1 MKLFNKGTHRQ
12 ICVLLFL
19 ASFVFASIT
28 RADDLYDS
36 FKNPPAAARPVVHWD
51 WPAKLPADKE
61 IIKQL
66 ETFKNSGFGGVEI
79 TPAEITLTAAKSL
92 KFAADEAKKRD
103 MLVDLVLPWPPTA
116 PSLQPDEC
124 AKTISLDKKFLKGPI
139 QFHTDINDLNSKL
152 KTQNSKLMFLR
163 LIPLD
168 QKQFDPGDEF
178 INKIQP
184 NGDADFNIP
193 DGNYVFY
200 TGILNFTRRSDREG
214 GQQSAI
220 DPLNKRA
227 VEKYF
232 NNLSAALAP
241 AFGGNLGDTLHAISF
256 DLVIA
261 SDLSSVAIAKGEAK
275 QSQFLA
281 GANWTSDFEQ
291 EFVKRRGYDLIACLP
306 VILDDDIAD
315 DKTYFYQTVRRT
327 RYDFYKTLAELLNER
342 FLTAFNDF
350 CRGNGVLAR
359 LELPENPLSPGFSD
373 ANLPFDIPQSKI
385 AHNPQAWNLIASSAA
400 HFADKPLTCCR
411 FSDDPCFFENQQD
424 SFRIHDLAFVSGINQ
439 FICTE
444 RNSGPKSRIDRNAR
458 LSAVFRNSQL
468 NLNPVVKISPAN
480 PNLFFINYFTSDRD
494 IFFFTNVDRT
504 SSLSFNAQFE
514 TGDKIPWL
522 WDPETGNRNL
532 FHYGSSK
539 NSLDIEFDP
548 LDSVLLVFE
557 PDMSDKNVV
566 EK

>member
-1 MKLFNKGTHRQ
+1 LFF
-12 ICVLLFL
+12 ILFFIVPL
-19 ASFVFASIT
+19 VHADELYNSFQ
-28 RADDLYDS
+28 
-36 FKNPPAAARPVVHWD
+36 NPPADARPFVHWD
-51 WPAKLPADKE
+51 WPAKLPGEKE
-61 IIKQL
+61 IVRQL
-66 ETFKNSGFGGVEI
+66 DAFKNSGFGGVEI
-79 TPAEITLTAAKSL
+79 APAEITQAAAKSL
-92 KFAADEAKKRD
+92 KFAADEAKKRAL
-103 MLVDLVLPWPPTA
+103 LVDLSLPWPLNL

-168 QKQFDPGDEF
+168 LKRFTSGDEF
-178 INKIQP
+178 INKISP
-184 NGDADFNIP
+184 NGSVDFNIP
-193 DGNYVFY
+193 DGNHAFY
-200 TGILNFTRRSDREG
+200 IGVLHSALIGNQKSKISN
-214 GQQSAI
+214 QQSII

-261 SDLSSVAIAKGEAK
+261 SEAK

-291 EFVKRRGYDLIACLP
+291 QFVKRRGYDLIACLP

-359 LELPENPLSPGFSD
+359 LELPENPLSPGFPD

-385 AHNPQAWNLIASSAA
+385 ARNRQVWNLIASSTG

-411 FSDDPCFFENQQD
+411 FSADPCFFENQQD
-424 SFRIHDLAFVSGINQ
+424 PFRIHDLAFVSGINQ

-444 RNSGPKSRIDRNAR
+444 RNSGPRSRIDRNAR

-468 NLNPVVKISPAN
+468 NLNPAVKISPAN
-480 PNLFFINYFTSDRD
+480 PNLCFINYFACDRD
-494 IFFFTNVDRT
+494 IFFFTNVGRT
-504 SSLSFNAQFE
+504 LPLSFNAQFE

-539 NSLDIEFDP
+539 NSLDIELDP

-557 PDMSDKNVV
+557 PNISDSPTVSNN
-566 EK
+566 

>member
-19 ASFVFASIT
+19 ASFVFTSPVL
-28 RADDLYDS
+28 ADDLYDS
-36 FKNPPAAARPVVHWD
+36 FNNPPAAARPFVRWD
-51 WPAKLPADKE
+51 WPAKLPGEKE
-61 IIKQL
+61 IVKQL
-66 ETFKNSGFGGVEI
+66 DAFKNSGFGGVEI
-79 TPAEITLTAAKSL
+79 APAEITLTAAKSL

-103 MLVDLVLPWPPTA
+103 MLVDLSLPWPPTA

-124 AKTISLDKKFLKGPI
+124 AKTISLDKKFLKGPM

-152 KTQNSKLMFLR
+152 KTQNSKLIFLR

-168 QKQFDPGDEF
+168 LKRFTSGDEF
-178 INKIQP
+178 ISKIQP
-184 NGDADFNIP
+184 NGSIDFNIP
-193 DGNYVFY
+193 DGNYAFY
-200 TGILNFTRRSDREG
+200 IGVLN
-214 GQQSAI
+214 QQSAINNQQSVI

-241 AFGGNLGDTLHAISF
+241 AFGGNLGDSLHAISF
-256 DLVIA
+256 GNVIA
-261 SDLSSVAIAKGEAK
+261 SPDDVIGAK

-281 GANWTSDFEQ
+281 GANWTSDLEQ

-306 VILDDDIAD
+306 VILDDGIAD
-315 DKTYFYQTVRRT
+315 DKTYFYQTVCRT

-350 CRGNGVLAR
+350 CRGNAVLAR
-359 LELPENPLSPGFSD
+359 LELPENPLFPGFPD

-385 AHNPQAWNLIASSAA
+385 AYNPQVWNLIASSAG

-411 FSDDPCFFENQQD
+411 FSDDPCFVENQAD
-424 SFRIHDLAFVSGINQ
+424 FFRIHDLAFVSGINQ

-444 RNSGPKSRIDRNAR
+444 RNSGLKSRIDRNAR
-458 LSAVFRNSQL
+458 LCAVFRNSQL
-468 NLNPVVKISPAN
+468 NLNPAVTISPAN
-480 PNLFFINYFTSDRD
+480 PNLFFINYVACDRD

-532 FHYGSSK
+532 FHYGSRK
-539 NSLDIEFDP
+539 NSLDIELDP
-548 LDSVLLVFE
+548 LDSILLVFE
-557 PDMSDKNVV
+557 PNVP
-566 EK
+566 E